1 LFNVVDELER
11 SENVEKRITI
21 CANPLSVCQAYE
33 NDAPTIAFTTE
44 VVKANKEWL
53 SSFELPTKGRLL

>member
-21 CANPLSVCQAYE
+21 CANPLSVCQAYDNNSLHHGSCE
-33 NDAPTIAFTTE
+33 GKQRVAFIIRVTY
-44 VVKANKEWL
+44 
-53 SSFELPTKGRLL
+53 KGKLL